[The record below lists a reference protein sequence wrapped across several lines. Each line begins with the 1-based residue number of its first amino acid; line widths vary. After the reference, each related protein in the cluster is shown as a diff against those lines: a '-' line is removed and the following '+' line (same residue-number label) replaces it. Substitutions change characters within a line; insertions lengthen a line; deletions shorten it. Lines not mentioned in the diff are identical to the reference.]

1 MLSCVVSE
9 GLGTFKGRADS
20 GKVEDKGVESN
31 SVENR
36 KYQQRL
42 GVVKMCNLMTCLR
55 NSKKHC
61 VEIRVSGKKLRLIK

>member
-1 MLSCVVSE
+1 MASVE
-9 GLGTFKGRADS
+9 GPGTFKGRADN
-20 GKVEDKGVESN
+20 GKVEGKGVESN

-36 KYQQRL
+36 KYQRRL

-61 VEIRVSGKKLRLIK
+61 VESRMSGKKLRLIK